1 MKAGNGWKTMAGETR
16 TELRGLG
23 RRFIVL
29 SGLSI
34 LSGAIMIPLTLG
46 YLSTSRPVCALVAL
60 FTVTLVQLGIICAKY
75 RLEARHRHIEAS
87 FGEYFRFNVIEPV
100 FYDIFFAI
108 VMILTVLGPVFPQDP
123 IVFCI
128 SMDGILISL
137 MAASIFIPTR
147 SQGLQKKLRPLGR
160 DEHPLVWDAIAKS
173 NTNVSMVG
181 YLELS
186 RLKVANA
193 FQFGGGRNSV
203 IALSSYLEKILNE
216 EETAAVVAHEM
227 GHVAGRHYVKKVL
240 ALFVPSLVA
249 TNAAALFMVLN
260 AAGPLSEG
268 LQILLLIS
276 LAFVAIGFPLLLLP
290 WISRRW
296 ETDADMYASILVSPD
311 AMASALAKLAENNLV
326 YGSISKRVEFLLDH
340 PVLDT
345 RIKRIS
351 AAKDR
356 KGVESV

>member
-1 MKAGNGWKTMAGETR
+1 MGDETG
-16 TELRGLG
+16 TDSRGLG
-23 RRFIVL
+23 SRFVIL
-29 SGLSI
+29 SGLSM
-34 LSGAIMIPLTLG
+34 LSGAILIPLTLG
-46 YLSTSRPVCALVAL
+46 YLSTWQPVYALVAL
-60 FTVTLVQLGIICAKY
+60 FTVTLVQLTIMRAKY

-100 FYDIFFAI
+100 FYDIIFATVI
-108 VMILTVLGPVFPQDP
+108 ILTVLRPVFPQDS
-123 IVFCI
+123 IVFYI

-137 MAASIFIPTR
+137 MAASIFIPMR
-147 SQGLQKKLRPLGR
+147 SQGLQKKLRPLSR
-160 DEHPLVWDAIAKS
+160 DEHPLIWDAIAKS
-173 NTNVSMVG
+173 NINVSMVG

-203 IALSSYLEKILNE
+203 IALSSYLEKILSE
-216 EETAAVVAHEM
+216 EETAAVVAHEL

-240 ALFVPSLVA
+240 AFFVPALVA
-249 TNAAALFMVLN
+249 INVVALLTVLN
-260 AAGPLSEG
+260 AAGLLSEG
-268 LQILLLIS
+268 IQILSLIS
-276 LAFVAIGFPLLLLP
+276 LAFVVIGFPVLILP

-311 AMASALAKLAENNLV
+311 AMASALVKLAENSLV
-326 YGSISKRVEFLLDH
+326 HGSISKRVEFLLDH

-351 AAKDR
+351 AAKGR
-356 KGVESV
+356 KGVKSV